1 MAAKKSRHQ
10 TPEEKGKYMKKK
22 RAQSSPRRKS
32 CGVST
37 PIEDRSPGRDA
48 GCFFRLSENFTRS
61 SFSVII
67 TVVEGREG
75 LL

>member
-48 GCFFRLSENFTRS
+48 GYFFVCPKILHVLRF
-61 SFSVII
+61 
-67 TVVEGREG
+67 